1 MTDYHSK
8 GGKARASKLTPEQR
22 SEIARKAA
30 KVRHDNKSLPRAT
43 HEANDTPLK
52 IGNAEI
58 PCYVL
63 EDGTRVLSQRGMVSS
78 LGMKRGGA
86 GGGDR
91 LGYFISSKSINPF
104 VNNDLRAA
112 IDNPI
117 KFRTL
122 SGSIALGYKAESLAD
137 LCDAVLQVR
146 QDGKL
151 HPQQQHIA
159 KQAEILV
166 RSFARVG
173 IIALVDEAT
182 GYEEVRERQALQAL
196 LDKYIRK
203 EYAAWVKTFPDEFF
217 KEIFRLKNWT
227 WKGTNKRPGVVG
239 HYINDIIYNRLGPGV
254 LDELGKKNPPNQ
266 SGNRTV
272 RHHQWLTDDIGVP
285 ALAQHMYATIGM
297 MRAFETWEEFKSA
310 FDRSFPPKDSTL
322 PLL

>member
-1 MTDYHSK
+1 MTDHHSK
-8 GGKARASKLTPEQR
+8 GGKARASKLTPDQR

-30 KVRHDNKSLPRAT
+30 IARHENKNLPRAT
-43 HEANDTPLK
+43 HEANETPLR

-91 LGYFISSKSINPF
+91 LSSFAGSKSISPYINNELLDAIKNP
-104 VNNDLRAA
+104 V
-112 IDNPI
+112 

-122 SGSIALGYKAESLAD
+122 SGSIALGYKAEALAD
-137 LCDAVLQVR
+137 LCDAALQSR
-146 QDGKL
+146 QEGSL
-151 HPQQQHIA
+151 HPQQEHIA

-182 GYEEVRERQALQAL
+182 GYEEVRERYALQAL

-217 KEIFRLKNWT
+217 KEIFRLKKWT

-239 HYINDIIYNRLGPGV
+239 RYINDIIYSRLGPGV
-254 LDELGKKNPPNQ
+254 LDELQSRNPPNAR
-266 SGNRTV
+266 GNRSV
-272 RHHQWLTDDIGVP
+272 RHHQWLTDDMGVP

-297 MRAFETWEEFKSA
+297 MRAFDTWEEFKSA
-310 FDRSFPPKDSTL
+310 FDRAYPPKDATL